1 MPRSTKSAEMI
12 KAQAETIDQLTVQ
25 LVEANAEIERLKR
38 LAPAPKAAK
47 PAYVP
52 RPVDPEVLRRRELM
66 AAAREAA
73 MSGGR
78 AVRVEW

>member
-12 KAQAETIDQLTVQ
+12 KAQAETIDQLTIQ

-38 LAPAPKAAK
+38 LAPTLKAAK

-52 RPVDPEVLRRRELM
+52 RPVDPEVLARRAAM

-78 AVRVEW
+78 AVRVQW